1 MLFAIDKTFGILARP
16 AELALVLLLAS
27 LILLV
32 LGRRRFGL
40 ALLGIVTFSG
50 IAVLLLPI
58 DDWLL
63 APLEARFPKPAQLPA
78 CIDGILMVG
87 AGEDR
92 RAATAWHEPLLTADF
107 GSFLEAQRLMRIHP
121 EAELL
126 FSGYG
131 SDPQGM
137 ITEAEIGKQ
146 ILVQMGVAPARI
158 RLEERSRDTWQNFR
172 YSQQIAAP
180 TTGQVWVLVAAAAHI
195 PRSIGIARHLGWTMI
210 ADPTSYQSAPDGGR
224 IPQAEPLRKLHNIET
239 ALHEW
244 EGLLG
249 YWLEGHIDT
258 LFPAP
263 GPLAEPQKSKSPQCM
278 RAA

>member
-1 MLFAIDKTFGILARP
+1 MLFLIDKAFSIFARP
-16 AELALVLLLAS
+16 VELALVLLSAS
-27 LILLV
+27 FILLV
-32 LGRRRFGL
+32 LGRWRLGL
-40 ALLGIVTFSG
+40 ALLGIVAFSG
-50 IAVLLLPI
+50 IATVLLPV

-63 APLEARFPKPAQLPA
+63 APLEARFPRPVQLPA
-78 CIDGILMVG
+78 CIDGILMIG

-92 RAATAWHEPLLTADF
+92 RGTTAWHEPLLMADF
-107 GSFLEAQRLMRIHP
+107 GSFLEAQRLMRTHP
-121 EAELL
+121 EAGLL

-131 SDPQGM
+131 SNARGM
-137 ITEAEIGKQ
+137 ITEAAIGKQ

-172 YSQQIAAP
+172 YAQQIAAP
-180 TTGQVWVLVAAAAHI
+180 TTGQVWVLVATAAHI

-210 ADPTSYQSAPDGGR
+210 ADPTSYQSAPDGGL
-224 IPQAEPLRKLHNIET
+224 IPQADLLRKLQNIQT

-244 EGLLG
+244 EGLMG
-249 YWLEGHIDT
+249 YWLEGHTDT

-263 GPLAEPQKSKSPQCM
+263 TPLSEPQKSKSPQCM